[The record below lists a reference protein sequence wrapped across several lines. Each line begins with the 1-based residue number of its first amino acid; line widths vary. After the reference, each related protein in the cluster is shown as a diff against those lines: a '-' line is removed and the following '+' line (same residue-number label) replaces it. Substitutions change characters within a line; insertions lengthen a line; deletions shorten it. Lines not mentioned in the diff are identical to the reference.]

1 VADEAKPAD
10 PTGEPRVGLVL
21 VSHSR
26 LLAEGVAELAQAM
39 AGDEVRIVAAGGM
52 EPPETALGTDAARVA
67 RAIEAAWSEMG
78 VLVLMDLGSA
88 LLSAEMALEFL
99 PEERR
104 SRVMLTAA
112 PLVEGAVAA
121 AVAARIGAGLE
132 QVQTEAQGSL
142 AAKALQLSGPD
153 SPPAPN
159 PEAELP
165 VQGLEL
171 VLPVDLPLGL
181 HARPAARLVQ
191 AGSGLNAT
199 VVASNA
205 STGAGPVSASSFNAL
220 ARLQIRSGDK
230 LRLLASGPDAAK
242 AIEAFRSLAERR
254 FDEPGEGG
262 DVVSPAVAPPAKR
275 RSHRVGELTGLAAS
289 RGTAVGPVQILGEVQ
304 FTIPDGLCADPA
316 PELQRLDLAR
326 TATRGDLETLRN
338 STRARAGVYEAAI
351 VDALLLFLDDPE
363 LLDPARLA
371 ITEHKQNAAKAWSQT
386 VESVRRDW
394 EGMADPR
401 MRLRAA
407 DLEGVSRKVLGHLL
421 GVGTAS
427 VSGRGI
433 LVARELTPTDTAGLD
448 REQVQGIA
456 TAEGGPTSHT
466 AILARALG
474 IPAVVGLGP
483 QLLELRV
490 GTSVL
495 LDGDRGTLVVEPGRD
510 LLRAAK
516 REAEAAAKAAARA
529 QSASQRPAVTRDGVH
544 IHVLANIGSVEE
556 AQEARAAGADGVGLL
571 RTEFLFLRAATMP
584 DVATQA
590 DTYRA
595 IATALEGR
603 PLTIR
608 TLDVG
613 ADKQLPYLE
622 QAAEENPAL
631 GVRGLRLG
639 LAQPEVLSI
648 QLRAAV
654 RVARD
659 HPVRIMF
666 PMVATAA
673 ELRAARHALV
683 AALAAEGETEQP
695 GELEVGIM
703 VEIPA
708 AALASRVLAR
718 EADFFSIGTNDLS
731 QYALAADRTNS
742 QVSALA
748 DALHPAVLRL
758 IGAAVEGA
766 ETLKRRVAV
775 CGELAGQRGAA
786 ALLVG
791 LGIRELSVAV
801 PLVAEVKE
809 AIRQIAVA
817 DARRLAQQAL
827 GLPDAEAVRSLIS
840 PVVAE

>member
-1 VADEAKPAD
+1 VADEPEPAGL
-10 PTGEPRVGLVL
+10 TGEPRVGLVL

-26 LLAEGVAELAQAM
+26 LLADGLAELAQAM
-39 AGDEVRIVAAGGM
+39 AGDDVKIIAAGGM

-67 RAIEAAWSEMG
+67 RAIEAAWSDRG

-99 PEERR
+99 PVERR
-104 SRVMLTAA
+104 ARVILTAA

-121 AVAARIGAGLE
+121 AVAARVGADLK
-132 QVQTEAQGSL
+132 QVQAEAQGSL
-142 AAKALQLSGPD
+142 AAKALQLNGPD
-153 SPPAPN
+153 APPTAN
-159 PEAELP
+159 LEARFP
-165 VQGLEL
+165 IAGLEL

-181 HARPAARLVQ
+181 HARPAARVVQ
-191 AGSGLNAT
+191 VGAGLNAT

-205 STGAGPVSASSFNAL
+205 STGAGPVNASSFNAL

-230 LRLLASGPDAAK
+230 LRLVASGPDAAT

-254 FDEPGEGG
+254 FDEPANGGEA
-262 DVVSPAVAPPAKR
+262 DPLAPVPRAER
-275 RSHRVGELTGLAAS
+275 RSRRLGELAGLAAS
-289 RGTAVGPVQILGEVQ
+289 RGTAVGPVQILGE
-304 FTIPDGLCADPA
+304 FDFAIPDAECPDPV
-316 PELQRLDLAR
+316 PELQRLDLSRMASR
-326 TATRGDLETLRN
+326 ADLEKLRD

-363 LLDPARLA
+363 LLETARLA
-371 ITEHKQNAAKAWSQT
+371 ITEHRQNAAKAWSDA
-386 VESVRRDW
+386 VNKVRHDW
-394 EGMADPR
+394 DGMADPR

-421 GVGTAS
+421 GTGSAS

-448 REQVQGIA
+448 REQVLGIA
-456 TAEGGPTSHT
+456 TADGGPTSHT

-483 QLLELRV
+483 RLLELTV

-495 LDGDRGTLVVEPGRD
+495 LDGDRGTLVVEPGPD
-510 LLRAAK
+510 VVRAAK
-516 REAEAAAKAAARA
+516 REAKVAAKAAARA
-529 QSASQRPAVTRDGVH
+529 QTASQRPAVTRDGVH
-544 IHVLANIGSVEE
+544 IHVVANIGSVEE
-556 AQEARAAGADGVGLL
+556 AHAARAAGADGVGLL
-571 RTEFLFLRAATMP
+571 RTEFLFLRAASMP
-584 DVATQA
+584 DIESQA
-590 DTYRA
+590 DAYGA

-613 ADKQLPYLE
+613 ADKQLPFLE

-659 HPVRIMF
+659 HPVRVMF

-673 ELRAARHALV
+673 ELKAACRAV
-683 AALAAEGETEQP
+683 AATLAAEGETDPP
-695 GELEVGIM
+695 GAFEVGIM
-703 VEIPA
+703 VEVPA
-708 AALASRVLAR
+708 AALATGVLAR

-731 QYALAADRTNS
+731 QYTLAADRTNS

-748 DALHPAVLRL
+748 DAFHPAVLRL
-758 IGAAVEGA
+758 IGTAVEGA
-766 ETLKRRVAV
+766 EPLGRRVAV
-775 CGELAGQRGAA
+775 CGELAGQPGAA

-791 LGIRELSVAV
+791 LGVRELSVAV

-809 AIRQIAVA
+809 AVRQIDLAE
-817 DARRLAQQAL
+817 ARLLAQQAL
-827 GLPDAEAVRSLIS
+827 ALPDADAVRSLILS
-840 PVVAE
+840 GAAE